1 MAKLTRLLNREFEDR
16 PDQHTLTL
24 IEWQNEASL
33 DLFTQFKA
41 GGFFKDKPIG
51 EVPTK
56 VDENSKRFPTVSFDN
71 GGAGPIPYFS
81 GIINGKGRHPDVP
94 YPKTRLSIFYC

>member
-41 GGFFKDKPIG
+41 GGFLKTSRLARYQLKLTRVQNFFLLLVLIT
-51 EVPTK
+51 E
-56 VDENSKRFPTVSFDN
+56 
-71 GGAGPIPYFS
+71 GPA
-81 GIINGKGRHPDVP
+81 
-94 YPKTRLSIFYC
+94 LSHIFLES